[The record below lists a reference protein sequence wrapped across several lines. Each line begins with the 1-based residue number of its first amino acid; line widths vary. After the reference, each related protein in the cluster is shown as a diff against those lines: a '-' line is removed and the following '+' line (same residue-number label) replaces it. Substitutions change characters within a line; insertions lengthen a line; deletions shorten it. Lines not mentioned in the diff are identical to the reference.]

1 MNYERVV
8 YGDENAVGARKSAVV
23 VLMEINDQGQ

>member
-8 YGDENAVGARKSAVV
+8 YGDKNAVGARKSAVV

>member
-8 YGDENAVGARKSAVV
+8 YGNENAVGACKSAVV